1 MNIIEISCTVL
12 QLDWVMFLSSTAD
25 NKIRNLIEYVERQAC
40 LFNFQLFLLLP
51 RKPNK
56 FKKSSEIDEKFVK
69 VYASEKSAEQISK
82 DIDRM
87 FPKHKEGGSYVYINK
102 EDSQVFEGISTG
114 MVLEKGN
121 FEWTKEELAVAKA
134 KGIVINE

>member
-1 MNIIEISCTVL
+1 M
-12 QLDWVMFLSSTAD
+12 
-25 NKIRNLIEYVERQAC
+25 
-40 LFNFQLFLLLP
+40 
-51 RKPNK
+51 
-56 FKKSSEIDEKFVK
+56 K

-87 FPKHKEGGSYVYINK
+87 FPNHKEGGSYVYINK
-102 EDSQVFEGISTG
+102 EDSQVFKGISTG

>member
-1 MNIIEISCTVL
+1 M
-12 QLDWVMFLSSTAD
+12 
-25 NKIRNLIEYVERQAC
+25 
-40 LFNFQLFLLLP
+40 
-51 RKPNK
+51 RKSNK
-56 FKKSSEIDEKFVK
+56 FKKSSVIDEKFVK

-87 FPKHKEGGSYVYINK
+87 FPNHKEGGSYVYINK
-102 EDSQVFEGISTG
+102 EDSQVFKGISTG

-121 FEWTKEELAVAKA
+121 FEWSKEELAVARA